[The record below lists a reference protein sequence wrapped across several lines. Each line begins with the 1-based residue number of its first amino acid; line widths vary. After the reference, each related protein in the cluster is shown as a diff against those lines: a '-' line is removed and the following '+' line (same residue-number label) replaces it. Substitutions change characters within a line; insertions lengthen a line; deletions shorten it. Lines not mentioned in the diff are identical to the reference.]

1 MIVIGWL
8 LGIFIY
14 LIIGNLVVRFINER
28 MLLNIDF
35 EMDESVIFVL
45 GIIFPIIFI
54 YVLVKEVSI
63 FIYNHLFN

>member
-28 MLLNIDF
+28 MLINIDF